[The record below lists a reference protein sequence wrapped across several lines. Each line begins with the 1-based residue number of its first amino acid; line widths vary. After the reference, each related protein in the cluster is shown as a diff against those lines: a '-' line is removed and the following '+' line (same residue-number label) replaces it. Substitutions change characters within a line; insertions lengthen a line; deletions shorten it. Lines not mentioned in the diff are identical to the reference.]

1 MRLIG
6 RVTKRLWKPAA
17 ALLPAVWAI
26 WKLIDIV
33 WGVPS
38 RLSDIGTWSQW
49 IDETPIIWQ
58 VGAATVILLMAA
70 VIATWDLWYPKI
82 RASRTTE
89 EFPDLRRWT
98 ALDGSITIEQ
108 AAFLWAAKPMQTP
121 TPAEVQSKLR
131 ILQNA
136 INQGA
141 LRRHT
146 RYSIETEQNFAVAR
160 LLLGHPTPPDTRVM
174 PAELKRWFEGTG
186 SVPEFLGDVCAA
198 QAANPEYEVT
208 QL

>member
-49 IDETPIIWQ
+49 IDETPISWQ

-70 VIATWDLWYPKI
+70 VIAAWDLWYPKI

-98 ALDGSITIEQ
+98 ALGRIYNDRASSVPMGGKTYANADARRSTVQ
-108 AAFLWAAKPMQTP
+108 A
-121 TPAEVQSKLR
+121 
-131 ILQNA
+131 
-136 INQGA
+136 
-141 LRRHT
+141 
-146 RYSIETEQNFAVAR
+146 
-160 LLLGHPTPPDTRVM
+160 PDT
-174 PAELKRWFEGTG
+174 AERHKPRRT
-186 SVPEFLGDVCAA
+186 PETYKI
-198 QAANPEYEVT
+198 QH
-208 QL
+208 